1 MIKNQPEKVKIYL
14 TKIFELVYE
23 LWTALIVTKQKNFY
37 ACFKQMESMFLTAI
51 EKKLKKLKIII
62 HWKIIDL
69 RLIKKTLL
77 INSLLKNLDK

>member
-23 LWTALIVTKQKNFY
+23 LWTALIVTKKKNFY
-37 ACFKQMESMFLTAI
+37 ACYKQMESMFLTAI